1 MEKNTDMAIKILK
14 AMSENNM
21 SYGELSS
28 RTGIPKSA
36 LQRYATG
43 ATCKIPL
50 DRVEAIASAL
60 GLSAAYLMGWEETK
74 KPPELS
80 PKRQAAID
88 LVEKLSDDQ
97 IDAILKLI
105 GE

>member
-1 MEKNTDMAIKILK
+1 MMTLGEKIKKLRVK
-14 AMSENNM
+14 NNM
-21 SYGELSS
+21 TQTDLAKKLKTTKQTIFKYEAGIIADPPLS
-28 RTGIPKSA
+28 RIQDLADA
-36 LQRYATG
+36 LNVST
-43 ATCKIPL
+43 
-50 DRVEAIASAL
+50 
-60 GLSAAYLMGWEETK
+60 AYLMGWEETK